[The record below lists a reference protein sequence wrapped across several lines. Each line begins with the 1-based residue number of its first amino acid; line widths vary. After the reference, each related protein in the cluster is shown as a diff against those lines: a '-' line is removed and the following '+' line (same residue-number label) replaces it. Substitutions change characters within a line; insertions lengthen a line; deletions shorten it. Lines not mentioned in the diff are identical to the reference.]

1 MSKKRKVMNKNKG
14 NEQPF
19 DPELIEKIEL
29 MRPTPD
35 RDPRLVAQGR
45 ERFLAELE
53 GIPAAS
59 SQGWLAGLFKIGTP
73 GTGGKNRKF
82 AFSTILALIVV
93 AVMLFGGASAT
104 AYASQSALPGD
115 ALYPIK
121 TGLELTQISLANDA
135 YLEAQLHLEFAQRRM
150 NEIKELLLQGR
161 SSDVEFASSEFE
173 YYIQQAMEATQ
184 TVIAADPE
192 RGAELSKLVSQALLD
207 YAVALKS
214 VLLNVPDAVKPAVEK
229 ALLISED
236 GVGDEI
242 EVIGIVVSISNSE
255 VEIDGEIY
263 LINDLTEIKDLIEV
277 GDAVKVHAILTA
289 DGSLIAREI
298 EMASEFNG
306 EGSEI
311 GDDNSNSNGGFPG
324 DNDND
329 NENMNDNE
337 SDDESDENMNDNE
350 SDENKNDNES
360 DDNESNDNMNDN
372 ESDEDEYENENDD
385 KSGSDKND
393 NDESDDN
400 DNKSED
406 SKNDNTSDDNDNDSN
421 DNDSEDHENSNES
434 DGDKEENDNGD

>member
-1 MSKKRKVMNKNKG
+1 MNKNKG

-45 ERFLAELE
+45 ERFLTELE

-59 SQGWLAGLFKIGTP
+59 SRGWLAGLFKIGTP

-161 SSDVEFASSEFE
+161 ISDVELASSEFE
-173 YYIQQAMEATQ
+173 KYIQQAMEATQ
-184 TVIAADPE
+184 TVIAADPD
-192 RGAELSKLVSQALLD
+192 RGAELSKLVSQSLLE

-229 ALLISED
+229 ALMISED

-242 EVIGIVVSISNSE
+242 EVIGIVIAISNLE

-298 EMASEFNG
+298 ELTSDFDDD
-306 EGSEI
+306 GSEI
-311 GDDNSNSNGGFPG
+311 GDDNSNSNDGFPG

-337 SDDESDENMNDNE
+337 SDDNESDENMNDNE

-372 ESDEDEYENENDD
+372 ESDEDENENDD

-421 DNDSEDHENSNES
+421 DNDNDSKDHENSNES